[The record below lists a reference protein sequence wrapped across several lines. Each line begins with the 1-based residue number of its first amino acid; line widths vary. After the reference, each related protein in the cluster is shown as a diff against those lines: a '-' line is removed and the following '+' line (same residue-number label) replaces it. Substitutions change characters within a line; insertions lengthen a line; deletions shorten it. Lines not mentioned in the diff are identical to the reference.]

1 MFGAMGSAGL
11 AEVLRGTSSLDNAIV
26 HMVDPTVDVLTAGSS
41 ASAAPELFESRT
53 FTQMLDE
60 MPEFDEDMMQQR
72 LMNMPREQLMA
83 LVSRMTRE
91 QEMRR

>member
-1 MFGAMGSAGL
+1 MTTAFEKAWQKLEKAAYDSTDRGYMDDPQNPQEMTPEQL
-11 AEVLRGTSSLDNAIV
+11 ARAKAKEQD
-26 HMVDPTVDVLTAGSS
+26 D
-41 ASAAPELFESRT
+41 

-83 LVSRMTRE
+83 LVSRMTQE
-91 QEMRR
+91 KEMRR